1 VRICSALVG
10 LLGWLCPWAADAG
23 ELPATFSVDYRAP
36 VSCPGEA
43 AFVRSILARSQTAR
57 LASGELAEV
66 RFRAEISEREGL
78 TQGVLVVELARGT
91 SFRRAVPEAPCADVV
106 ASMAIIA
113 AMVLDAVAS
122 GSEIPAEAEP
132 PPPEPR
138 STEPVPVPP
147 IAPVAA
153 PPSAPLPS
161 PGTRPPRLALS
172 VGLAARVVGESA
184 VAPRMYPGEEVGLD
198 WLLDVSEQWLPSFRL
213 SGLHVVSPPVHTS
226 LGNAQFRFLAVRLSL
241 CPTRWPAHSAFGVR
255 PCLNGDG
262 GELRV
267 KGLDTQNPRTRRV
280 TWWAAGPSARL
291 ECLPWRWAGLEL
303 EAGLVFPGRHDSFVF
318 QPGPVLVH
326 RVPDLGTSVGL
337 GAVLRFP

>member
-1 VRICSALVG
+1 VRVGSALIG

-23 ELPATFSVDYRAP
+23 ELPATFSVDYQAP
-36 VSCPGEA
+36 ASCSGEA
-43 AFVRSILARSQTAR
+43 AFVQSILLRSPAAR
-57 LASGELAEV
+57 LASGEPAEV

-78 TQGVLVVELARGT
+78 THGVLVVELRRGT
-91 SFRRAVPEAPCADVV
+91 TFRRAVPEAPCADVV

-132 PPPEPR
+132 PAPEPR
-138 STEPVPVPP
+138 SAEPVPPPP

-153 PPSAPLPS
+153 PSSAP
-161 PGTRPPRLALS
+161 PGARRSQSALS
-172 VGLAARVVGESA
+172 VGLAARVIGESA
-184 VAPRMYPGEEVGLD
+184 IAPRLYPGEEVGLD
-198 WLLDVSEQWLPSFRL
+198 WLVDVSEHWLPSFRL
-213 SGLHVVSPPVHTS
+213 SGLHVGGPRVHTP
-226 LGNAQFRFLAVRLSL
+226 LGTAQFRFLAVRLSL

-267 KGLDTQNPRTRRV
+267 KGLDTQNPHTRRV

-291 ECLPWRWAGLEL
+291 EWLPWRWAGLEL
-303 EAGLVFPGRHDSFVF
+303 EAGLVIPGRHDRFVF
-318 QPGPVLVH
+318 QPGPIPVH
-326 RVPDLGTSVGL
+326 RVPDVGASVGL
-337 GAVLRFP
+337 GAVLRIP